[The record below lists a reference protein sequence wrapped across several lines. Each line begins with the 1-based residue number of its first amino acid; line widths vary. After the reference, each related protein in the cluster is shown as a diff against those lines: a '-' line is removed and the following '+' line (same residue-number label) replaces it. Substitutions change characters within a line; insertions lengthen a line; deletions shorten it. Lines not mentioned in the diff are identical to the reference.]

1 MGGKRCM
8 CPRVGYSSVVVLM
21 LLCALLAQ
29 TQEMWSFL
37 VPSAWLLLF
46 ATDEQ
51 WERAKEPANALLLIM
66 FLLHYFNR

>member
-1 MGGKRCM
+1 
-8 CPRVGYSSVVVLM
+8 M